1 MATANYYETLGV
13 EKKATPE
20 EIRKAY
26 RRLARKHHPDLNPS
40 DKVAED
46 RFKNVQEAYS
56 VLNDPKKREVYDQ
69 YGFYSDNIPPG
80 GPGGGAGGYRPS
92 PGMDFNG
99 FDFEDFAR
107 TAGSA
112 GGAGAGGFPGG
123 DASGGAGFRDLFD
136 QFFKR
141 SGGGASRAPQKQPGT
156 DLEYGLDIDFWQAV
170 RGTQIRL
177 TINRQESCATCGGS
191 GAANGSETICPQCHG
206 SGTVEQNAGAMRF
219 KVSCSRCGGTG
230 RLRNACPT
238 CHGDGRV
245 SRQDTVEVRIPAGAR
260 TGSRLR
266 IGGKGNAGAGGGT
279 PGDLYITTRVQ
290 PHPIFDWQGDD
301 IYVKLPITVSEAG
314 LGAKIDVPTI
324 DGRATLRIPPGT
336 QNGQKLRMREKGVL
350 NSKSGKRGD
359 EIVEIILR
367 APDTRDEKVRDLLK
381 TLQEVDQVDP
391 REELW
396 TKV

>member
-1 MATANYYETLGV
+1 MATENYYETLGV
-13 EKKATPE
+13 GKKATQE

-26 RRLARKHHPDLNPS
+26 KRLARKHHPDLNPS

-46 RFKNVQEAYS
+46 RFKKVQEAYS
-56 VLNDPKKREVYDQ
+56 ILNDPKKREVYDQ

-80 GPGGGAGGYRPS
+80 GPPPGGGYRPG

-99 FDFEDFAR
+99 FDFGDFAG
-107 TAGSA
+107 AA
-112 GGAGAGGFPGG
+112 GAGAGGFPGA
-123 DASGGAGFRDLFD
+123 DTGGGGGFRDLFD

-156 DLEYGLDIDFWQAV
+156 DLEYGLDIDFWQAI
-170 RGTQIRL
+170 RGAQVRL
-177 TINRQESCATCGGS
+177 TINRQEPCATCGGT
-191 GAANGSETICPQCHG
+191 GAAGGSETICPQCHG
-206 SGTVEQNAGAMRF
+206 GGTVEQNAGAMRF
-219 KVSCSRCGGTG
+219 KVTCSRCGGTG

-245 SRQDTVEVRIPAGAR
+245 ARQDTVEVRIPAGAR

-266 IGGKGNAGAGGGT
+266 ISGKGNAGAGGGA

-290 PHPIFDWQGDD
+290 PHPVFDWQGDD
-301 IYVKLPITVSEAG
+301 IHVKLPITVSEAG

-336 QNGQKLRMREKGVL
+336 QNGQKLRMREKGVM

-359 EIVEIILR
+359 EIVEIVLR

-381 TLQEVDQVDP
+381 ELQAADQADP

>member
-1 MATANYYETLGV
+1 MATENYYETLGV

-26 RRLARKHHPDLNPS
+26 KRLARKHHPDLNPS

-46 RFKNVQEAYS
+46 RFKKVQEAYS
-56 VLNDPKKREVYDQ
+56 ILNDPKKREVYDQ

-80 GPGGGAGGYRPS
+80 GAPPGGGYRPG

-107 TAGSA
+107 TAGGA
-112 GGAGAGGFPGG
+112 GGAGGFPGG
-123 DASGGAGFRDLFD
+123 DAGGGGAGFRDLFD

-156 DLEYGLDIDFWQAV
+156 DLEYGLDIDFWQAI

-177 TINRQESCATCGGS
+177 TINRQEPCATCGGS
-191 GAANGSETICPQCHG
+191 GTAGGSETICPQCHG
-206 SGTVEQNAGAMRF
+206 GGTVEQNAGAMRF
-219 KVSCSRCGGTG
+219 KVTCSRCGGTG

-266 IGGKGNAGAGGGT
+266 ISGKGNAGAGGGA

-290 PHPIFDWQGDD
+290 PHAVFDWQGDD

-359 EIVEIILR
+359 EIVEIVLR

-381 TLQEVDQVDP
+381 ELQAADQADP

>member
-1 MATANYYETLGV
+1 MATENYYETLGV
-13 EKKATPE
+13 GKKATHE

-26 RRLARKHHPDLNPS
+26 KRLARKHHPDLNPS

-46 RFKNVQEAYS
+46 RFKKVQEAYS
-56 VLNDPKKREVYDQ
+56 ILSDAKKREVYDQ

-80 GPGGGAGGYRPS
+80 GAPPGGAGYHPG

-99 FDFEDFAR
+99 FDFGDFTR
-107 TAGSA
+107 TAGGA
-112 GGAGAGGFPGG
+112 GGAGGFPGG
-123 DASGGAGFRDLFD
+123 DAGGGGFRDLFD

-141 SGGGASRAPQKQPGT
+141 SGGGASRTPQQQQGS
-156 DLEYGLDIDFWQAV
+156 DLEYGLDIDFWQAI

-177 TINRQESCATCGGS
+177 TINRQELCATCGGS
-191 GAANGSETICPQCHG
+191 GSAGGSETICPQCHG
-206 SGTVEQNAGAMRF
+206 SGTIEQNAGAMRF

-230 RLRNACPT
+230 RLRNTCPA

-266 IGGKGNAGAGGGT
+266 ISGKGNAGAGGGL

-290 PHPIFDWQGDD
+290 PHPVFDWQGDD
-301 IYVKLPITVSEAG
+301 IHVQLPITVSEAG

-359 EIVEIILR
+359 EIVEIVLR

-381 TLQEVDQVDP
+381 ELQTADQTDP
-391 REELW
+391 REDLW